1 MNIRKF
7 ISDKQSLINEGK
19 RLVSMSDDAKF
30 LRKVTI
36 VNLMLNGASA
46 SSLSP
51 SCGET
56 TRTLIS
62 WMKSVD
68 EKGFEALRPKKQP
81 GRPERLSKDKKK
93 KLKTLYF
100 RLLKIPDIRYG
111 MGLPCLIIYKKLTES
126 TLEYGNASA
135 CSTNL
140 AFHRSAR
147 KLFLRKAKKMTR
159 AVMHLK
165 KTR

>member
-68 EKGFEALRPKKQP
+68 EKPSGPKNSQADLR
-81 GRPERLSKDKKK
+81 GSLRTKKK